1 LLQVYKVETQ
11 VQILNKYVQL
21 TVTLN
26 ISLGPGVDPEKLT
39 LSGVGSEPARP
50 VRWSVKNFQWERSR
64 RKFKLDI
71 WGRATWGC
79 TVRFSTKLS
88 GTSLPD
94 PGHSPLVLKV
104 LRVYSLARLGRDL
117 VLLLVVQEVAARPV
131 RAVAGYPVLLT
142 ALGLVLVVL
151 ANISH
156 LLIPMGKLA
165 EVPVETLTLLFEVP
179 ADFCLKP
186 GVRSRWAVRVRGV
199 SRGLILDV
207 QT

>member
-1 LLQVYKVETQ
+1 MLQVYKVETQ

-50 VRWSVKNFQWERSR
+50 VRWSVENFQWERSR

-71 WGRATWGC
+71 WGRATWSC

-104 LRVYSLARLGRDL
+104 LRVYGLAGLGRDL

-156 LLIPMGKLA
+156 LLNTKIKLR
-165 EVPVETLTLLFEVP
+165 PFQRTSINILPHSHGQT
-179 ADFCLKP
+179 
-186 GVRSRWAVRVRGV
+186 GRGPRIDTDP
-199 SRGLILDV
+199 SL
-207 QT
+207 